1 MNLTKEIL
9 HKKLLHTIHS
19 EKLRYLLD
27 RGLNLETIKRFEI
40 GYIDKN
46 NKPHNRTYFD
56 FRIMI
61 PIIDRH
67 RKHVG
72 YSGRTINDIG
82 EKYISP
88 VERKLLDRKRLEPSK
103 YLNTITYKDFNK
115 GAMLFNELSIIKGV
129 TKTVILVESQLDV
142 IALEQNRSIVDEMY
156 TDYAIC
162 GIQGTSLTQF
172 HINYLLSCGVGEII
186 VMLDNDKAGVEAT
199 KKALVLLARNGL
211 PSIYACFMPKGK
223 DAMDIIR
230 EPREITRSLSR
241 RYTFLDFL
249 GHYYNKH
256 YPTTE
261 RLYEL
266 SRDITDI
273 NRIISKDKI
282 YYSER
287 KIKRNFNSHIANGA
301 TICDII

>member
-1 MNLTKEIL
+1 
-9 HKKLLHTIHS
+9 
-19 EKLRYLLD
+19 
-27 RGLNLETIKRFEI
+27 
-40 GYIDKN
+40 
-46 NKPHNRTYFD
+46 
-56 FRIMI
+56 MI

-67 RKHVG
+67 GKHVG

-88 VERKLLDRKRLEPSK
+88 VERKLLDRKKVEPSK